1 MEYKIAVQTDV
12 GIKKETN
19 QDSCC
24 IKEAVTDKGTV
35 LMAVICD
42 GMGGLAKGEV
52 ASATLIKTFSSWFET
67 ELSEILATSKP
78 LDEVEYRWDRI
89 IKEQNQNIAAYGKN
103 LKLQLGS
110 TITAML
116 ILEDNRYIIVH
127 VGDSRAYKITD
138 TNVKTLTEDQTVV
151 AKEVRQGR
159 LTPKQAEA
167 DPRRNVL
174 LQCVGASRIVEP
186 EFYYGSV
193 TSDECYMLCSDG
205 FRHVITSEEI
215 LNAFAPSQNSTE
227 EQMNAHIVELIE
239 LNKFRHEN
247 DNITALLIKT
257 VKGGVSYGKCRT
269 SY

>member
-1 MEYKIAVQTDV
+1 MEYKYAVQTDI

-35 LMAVICD
+35 FMAIICD

-52 ASATLIKTFSSWFET
+52 ASATLINVFSTWFDN
-67 ELSEILATSKP
+67 ELPKILAMENP
-78 LDEVEYRWDRI
+78 IEEIRYQWDRM
-89 IKEQNQNIAAYGKN
+89 IKKQNQDIASFGKT
-103 LKLQLGS
+103 LKIQLGS

-116 ILEDNRYIIVH
+116 ILEDNQYIISH

-138 TNVKTLTEDQTVV
+138 DKVILLTEDQTVV
-151 AKEVRQGR
+151 AKELKQGK
-159 LTPKQAEA
+159 LTPQQAEN

-186 EFYYGSV
+186 AFYFGSV
-193 TSDECYMLCSDG
+193 NVNECYMLCSDG
-205 FRHVITSEEI
+205 FRHVISEDEI
-215 LNAFAPSQNSTE
+215 LNAFSPEKNDNE
-227 EQMNAHIVELIE
+227 DLMNRHILDLIE

-247 DNITALLIKT
+247 DNITSLLIKT
-257 VKGGVSYGKCRT
+257 SSEV
-269 SY
+269 

>member
-1 MEYKIAVQTDV
+1 MEYRIALQTDV

-24 IKEAVTDKGTV
+24 IKEAVTEKGTV

-52 ASATLIKTFSSWFET
+52 ASATLIKTFSLWFEN
-67 ELSEILATSKP
+67 ELVEILPMDNP

-89 IKEQNQNIAAYGKN
+89 IKEQNQNIAAYGKS

-110 TITAML
+110 TITAMF

-138 TNVKTLTEDQTVV
+138 EGVNVLTEDQTVV
-151 AKEVRQGR
+151 AKEVKQGK
-159 LTPKQAEA
+159 LTQEQAES

-186 EFYYGSV
+186 TFYYGTVSF
-193 TSDECYMLCSDG
+193 DECYMLCSDG
-205 FRHVITSEEI
+205 FRHVVTNDEI
-215 LNAFAPSQNSTE
+215 LNVFAPSQNDNE
-227 EQMNAHIVELIE
+227 EQMNKHILDLIE

-257 VKGGVSYGKCRT
+257 VQVV
-269 SY
+269 

>member
-1 MEYKIAVQTDV
+1 MEYRIALQTDV

-24 IKEAVTDKGTV
+24 IKEAVTDNGTV

-52 ASATLIKTFSSWFET
+52 ASATLIKTFSFWFEN
-67 ELSEILATSKP
+67 ELPEILAMPKP
-78 LDEVEYRWDRI
+78 LDEVEHRWDRI
-89 IKEQNQNIAAYGKN
+89 IKEQNQNIAAYGKS

-116 ILEDNRYIIVH
+116 ILEDSKYIIVH

-138 TNVKTLTEDQTVV
+138 TNVKAITEDQTVA
-151 AKEVRQGR
+151 AKEVRQGK
-159 LTPKQAEA
+159 LTPEQAEA

-193 TSDECYMLCSDG
+193 ASDECYMLCSDG
-205 FRHVITSEEI
+205 FRHVITNEEI
-215 LNAFAPSQNSTE
+215 LKAFAPSNNNTE
-227 EQMNAHIVELIE
+227 EQMNTHITDLIE

-257 VKGGVSYGKCRT
+257 VQGV
-269 SY
+269 

>member
-1 MEYKIAVQTDV
+1 MKYKIAVQTDV
-12 GIKKETN
+12 GIKKDTN

-24 IKEAVTDKGTV
+24 VKEGTTDKGAV

-52 ASATLIKTFSSWFET
+52 ASATLIKTFDAWFER
-67 ELSEILATSKP
+67 ELPEILAMDNP
-78 LDEVEYRWDRI
+78 LAEVQYRWDRI
-89 IKEQNQNIAAYGKN
+89 IKEQNQNIAAYGKS

-116 ILEDNRYIIVH
+116 ILEDNRYIIAH
-127 VGDSRAYKITD
+127 VGDSRAYKITNTTVD
-138 TNVKTLTEDQTVV
+138 VLTEDQTVV
-151 AKEVRQGR
+151 AREVKQGK
-159 LTPKQAEA
+159 LTPEQAKT

-186 EFYYGSV
+186 VFYYGTV
-193 TSDECYMLCSDG
+193 GADECYMLCSDG
-205 FRHVITSEEI
+205 FRHVITAQEI
-215 LNAFAPSQNSTE
+215 GNAFAPGCNE
-227 EQMNAHIVELIE
+227 NEAQMAEHIVELIE

-257 VKGGVSYGKCRT
+257 VQGV
-269 SY
+269 

>member
-1 MEYKIAVQTDV
+1 MEYRIALQTDV

-24 IKEAVTDKGTV
+24 IKEAVTDNGTV

-52 ASATLIKTFSSWFET
+52 ASATLIKTFSSWFEN
-67 ELSEILATSKP
+67 ELPGILAMPKP
-78 LDEVEYRWDRI
+78 LDEVEHRWDRI
-89 IKEQNQNIAAYGKN
+89 IKEQNQNIAAYGKS

-116 ILEDNRYIIVH
+116 ILEDNKYIIVH

-138 TNVKTLTEDQTVV
+138 AGVKVLTEDQTVV
-151 AKEVRQGR
+151 AKEVRQGK
-159 LTPKQAEA
+159 LTPEQAET

-193 TSDECYMLCSDG
+193 VSDECYMLCSDG
-205 FRHVITSEEI
+205 FRHVITNEEI
-215 LNAFAPSQNSTE
+215 HKAFAPSNNNTE
-227 EQMNAHIVELIE
+227 DQMNTHITDLIE

-247 DNITALLIKT
+247 DNITALLIKN
-257 VKGGVSYGKCRT
+257 VQGV
-269 SY
+269 

>member
-1 MEYKIAVQTDV
+1 MKYRIAVQTDV

-35 LMAVICD
+35 IMALICD

-52 ASATLIKTFSSWFET
+52 ASATLIKAFSSWFEN
-67 ELSEILATSKP
+67 ELPSILAMPQP
-78 LDEVEYRWDRI
+78 LDEIEYRFGRI
-89 IKEQNQNIAAYGKN
+89 IKEQNQNIAAYGRG
-103 LKLQLGS
+103 LGLQLGS

-116 ILEDNRYIIVH
+116 ILWDNRYIIAH

-138 TNVKTLTEDQTVV
+138 GAVRVLTEDQTVV
-151 AKEVRQGR
+151 AKEVRQGK
-159 LTPKQAEA
+159 LTPEQAET

-186 EFYYGSV
+186 EFYFGSV
-193 TSDECYMLCSDG
+193 APDECYMLCSDG
-205 FRHVITSEEI
+205 FRHVITNDEI
-215 LNAFAPSQNSTE
+215 LNAFAPCRNSTE
-227 EQMNAHIVELIE
+227 EQMNARVVDLIE

-257 VKGGVSYGKCRT
+257 VGEV
-269 SY
+269 

>member
-1 MEYKIAVQTDV
+1 MNYKIALHTDT

-42 GMGGLAKGEV
+42 GMGGLSKGEV
-52 ASATLIKTFSSWFET
+52 ASATLIKTFCTWFEQ
-67 ELSEILATSKP
+67 ELPVLLARDNP
-78 LDEVEYRWDRI
+78 LDEVAYCWDRI

-103 LKLQLGS
+103 LKIQLGS

-116 ILEDNRYIIVH
+116 IIENNKYLIAH
-127 VGDSRAYKITD
+127 VGDSRAYRF
-138 TNVKTLTEDQTVV
+138 TNAKVEILTEDQTVV
-151 AKEVRQGR
+151 AREIKQGR
-159 LTPKQAEA
+159 LTPQQAET
-167 DPRRNVL
+167 DPRRSVL

-186 EFYYGSV
+186 AFYYGEV
-193 TSDECYMLCSDG
+193 TQEECYMLCSDG
-205 FRHVITSEEI
+205 FRHVITPKEMHD
-215 LNAFAPSQNSTE
+215 AFAPYQNANE
-227 EQMNAHIVELIE
+227 EQMQAHIVDLVE

-257 VKGGVSYGKCRT
+257 VQGV
-269 SY
+269 

>member
-1 MEYKIAVQTDV
+1 MEYRIALQTDV

-24 IKEAVTDKGTV
+24 IKEAVTDNGTV

-52 ASATLIKTFSSWFET
+52 ASTTLIRIFSSWFEN
-67 ELSEILATSKP
+67 ELPEILAMPKP
-78 LDEVEYRWDRI
+78 LDEVEHRWDRI
-89 IKEQNQNIAAYGKN
+89 IKEQNQNIAAYGKSLN
-103 LKLQLGS
+103 LQLGS

-116 ILEDNRYIIVH
+116 IFEDNNYIIAH
-127 VGDSRAYKITD
+127 VGDSRVYRITD
-138 TNVKTLTEDQTVV
+138 ESVEALTEDQTVV
-151 AKEVRQGR
+151 AKEVRQGK
-159 LTPKQAEA
+159 LTPEQVES

-193 TSDECYMLCSDG
+193 DSDECYMLCSDG

-215 LNAFAPSQNSTE
+215 LKAFAPSNNNTE
-227 EQMNAHIVELIE
+227 EQMNTHIIDLIE

-257 VKGGVSYGKCRT
+257 VRGV
-269 SY
+269 